1 MDIFL
6 LQNKTAIVV
15 GGSKGLGKGM
25 ATGLAL
31 AGAKVVLCSRTQN
44 DLDAAAKEIA
54 EKSGNPNVIGIA
66 EDITTM
72 EGINSLVSKT
82 VEVYG
87 QIDIL
92 VNAAGINIRKPAL
105 EFTEEDWDQ
114 VQNTQLKYVF
124 FLSQAVARH
133 MKDKGINGKI
143 INIASLTSQLGLKN
157 MISYCCAKG
166 AIVQMTKAM
175 ANELAKD
182 GINVNA
188 IGPGYY
194 ETEMTKPLFENPE
207 YRQNLLGRIPK
218 DRFGIPEDLIGAAIF
233 LASSASDYITGQVIY
248 VDGGWLAS

>member
-1 MDIFL
+1 MDLFL
-6 LQNKTAIVV
+6 LQDKTAIVV
-15 GGSKGLGKGM
+15 GGSRGLGKGM

-31 AGAKVVLCSRTQN
+31 AGAKVVLCSRTQA
-44 DLDAAAKEIA
+44 DLDSAAKEIT
-54 EKSGNPNVIGIA
+54 EETGNPNVIGIA
-66 EDITTM
+66 EDITSM
-72 EGINSLVSKT
+72 EGINALVAKT
-82 VEVYG
+82 VEIYG

-92 VNAAGINIRKPAL
+92 LNAAGINIRKPAL
-105 EFTEEDWDQ
+105 EVTEEEWDI

-133 MKDKGINGKI
+133 MKEKEIKGKI
-143 INIASLTSQLGLKN
+143 IHIASLTSQLGLKN
-157 MISYCCAKG
+157 MISYCSAKG

-194 ETEMTKPLFENPE
+194 ETDQTKQLFANPE
-207 YRQNLLGRIPK
+207 YRQSHLSRIPK
-218 DRFGIPEDLIGAAIF
+218 GRFGTPEDLMGAAVF
-233 LASSASDYITGQVIY
+233 LASSASDYITGQVLY